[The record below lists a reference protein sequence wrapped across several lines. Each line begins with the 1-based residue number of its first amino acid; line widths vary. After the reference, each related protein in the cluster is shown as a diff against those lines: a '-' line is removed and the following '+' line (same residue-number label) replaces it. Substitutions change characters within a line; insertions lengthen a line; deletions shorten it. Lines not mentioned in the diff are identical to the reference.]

1 MVRPV
6 RYCNIYFCFYSF
18 NLLVITVLQYI
29 FLFLFIQSTRHLR
42 PSKINTH
49 THTTTHDTIIFIINL
64 FCFSTQC
71 LCRTKKENVKKTS
84 QQIKKLRT
92 QHTRRGKDTKTNSKI
107 TSTNM

>member
-6 RYCNIYFCFYSF
+6 HNTR
-18 NLLVITVLQYI
+18 VLQYI

-49 THTTTHDTIIFIINL
+49 TN
-64 FCFSTQC
+64 TQQHM
-71 LCRTKKENVKKTS
+71 RTKRKMKRRQVS
-84 QQIKKLRT
+84 KLKNYAHNT
-92 QHTRRGKDTKTNSKI
+92 HAGGKDTKTNSKI